1 MANLDQDS
9 DQTLK
14 RLFKAFNH
22 LMLLMWRLGL
32 GPIINAWPEWVG
44 RIMVLTHIGRKS
56 GLRRQTPLN
65 YALIDGEVYCVSGFG
80 LTADWYRN
88 LISNPKVEVWLPD
101 GWWTGEA
108 RLIDDPKLRLPI
120 IRQVTIASGFAAHL
134 FEGINGLTIS
144 DARLQEITRDYCVV
158 HIHRTNALTG
168 PGGPGDLALAWP
180 LAFFILLGSWLAY
193 RLFSRRSKKY

>member
-14 RLFKAFNH
+14 RLFKAFNR

-56 GLRRQTPLN
+56 GLRRRTPLN
-65 YALIDGEVYCVSGFG
+65 YALVDDEVYCVSGFG
-80 LTADWYRN
+80 DSADWYRN
-88 LISNPKVEVWLPD
+88 LLADPRVEVWLPD
-101 GWWTGEA
+101 GWWAGEA
-108 RLIDDPKLRLPI
+108 RIIDDPKLRLPL

-134 FEGINGLTIS
+134 FEGINAHTIS
-144 DARLQEITRDYCVV
+144 DARLQEIARDYCVV

-168 PGGPGDLALAWP
+168 PGGPGDMAIAWP
-180 LAFFILLGSWLAY
+180 LAFFSILGLWLIQT
-193 RLFSRRSKKY
+193 LLSHRSQKR